1 MQGFALSLYTR
12 YKSIKKTANQV
23 DRELAMRR
31 KLKEELARICTRI
44 LNAGE
49 EMEISQLYDETK
61 DLYEKLAVLKYIEDK
76 LSDIEIDVS
85 QHSIASKFEKMA
97 SAVLE
102 GNTSVPETNPHKEDI
117 ITPGIDT
124 IKGMVAEMPSAAE
137 VEKIF
142 AEFVA
147 KPETIKS
154 DKDEVTPQPKE
165 DSGKKSVNEK
175 FTEKVIKV
183 GLNDR
188 HAFVTHLFNDNA
200 DEFARVISE
209 LNTIDSEE
217 RSMAFIENMVKP
229 EFDWTGKEEIEAR
242 FKELI
247 TRRFA

>member
-1 MQGFALSLYTR
+1 
-12 YKSIKKTANQV
+12 
-23 DRELAMRR
+23 MRR
-31 KLKEELARICTRI
+31 KLKEELGRICARI
-44 LNAGE
+44 LKADD
-49 EMEISQLYDETK
+49 EMDISQLYEEAK
-61 DLYEKLAVLKYIEDK
+61 GLYEKLAVLKYIDDK
-76 LSDIEIDVS
+76 LNDIEIDVS

-102 GNTSVPETNPHKEDI
+102 GNTAVPESNPHEEDI

-142 AEFVA
+142 ADFVA

-154 DKDEVTPQPKE
+154 DKDEVTPEVDESSK
-165 DSGKKSVNEK
+165 SKSVNQK

-188 HAFVTHLFNDNA
+188 HAFVKHLFNDNA
-200 DEFARVISE
+200 DDFARVISQ

-229 EFDWTGKEEIEAR
+229 EYDWTGKEEIESR
-242 FKELI
+242 LKELI
-247 TRRFA
+247 IRRFA